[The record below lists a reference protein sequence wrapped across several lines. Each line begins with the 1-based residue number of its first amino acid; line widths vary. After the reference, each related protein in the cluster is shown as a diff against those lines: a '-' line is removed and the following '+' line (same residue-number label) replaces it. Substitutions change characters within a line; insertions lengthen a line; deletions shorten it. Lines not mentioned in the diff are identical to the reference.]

1 MYHIPVMLKESLDAL
16 DIKPEGTYMDATF
29 GGGGHT
35 SAILNVL
42 AGGKVY
48 AFDQDDDAAA
58 QVAARPDL
66 VFTKANFAFAE
77 SYLRLYQALP
87 LDGILADLGISSHQ
101 IDEPGRG
108 FSTRGEGPL
117 DMRMN
122 TGGSLT
128 AATVLETYSG
138 EELQRVLGMY
148 GEIRNA
154 RTLAGALVKARAAKR
169 LATTEDLKR
178 VATPFAPRGKE
189 YKYLAQVFQA
199 IRIEVN
205 QEMSALEK
213 LLMQSVRMLRPGG
226 RLVVLSY
233 HSLEDRMVKH
243 FFQTGNIAGNPVKDL
258 YGNLL
263 RPFEPA
269 YRKPLEAGPD
279 EIGQNP
285 RARSARLRA
294 GIRTDYNPPETG
306 AGNGR
311 PEARN

>member
-58 QVAARPDL
+58 QAVARPDL

-87 LDGILADLGISSHQ
+87 VDGILADLGISSHQ
-101 IDEPGRG
+101 IDEPERG

-122 TGGSLT
+122 TGGTLT
-128 AATVLETYSG
+128 AAMVLETYTG
-138 EELQRVLGMY
+138 AELQRVLGMY

-154 RTLAGALVKARAAKR
+154 RTLAGALVKARAGKR

-178 VATPFAPRGKE
+178 IVTPFAPRGKE

-205 QEMSALEK
+205 QEMNALEK
-213 LLMQSVRMLRPGG
+213 LLMQSVRMLKPGG

-243 FFQTGNIAGNPVKDL
+243 FFQAGNISGNPEKDL

-263 RPFEPA
+263 RPFEPV
-269 YRKPLEAGPD
+269 YRKPLEAGPE
-279 EIGQNP
+279 EIRQNP

-294 GIRTDYNPPETG
+294 GVRTAYNPPEPA

-311 PEARN
+311 PEPKN